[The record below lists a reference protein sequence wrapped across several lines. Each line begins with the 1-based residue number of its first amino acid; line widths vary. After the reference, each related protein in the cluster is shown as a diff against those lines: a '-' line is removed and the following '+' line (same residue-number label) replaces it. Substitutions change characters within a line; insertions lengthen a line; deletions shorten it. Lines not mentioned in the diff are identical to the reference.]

1 MKCLLFIPLL
11 IIVGCGSAPQ
21 PTPISI
27 PLAPAPRSVIVDT
40 DLAFD
45 DMLAVLYLVSR
56 PDVKVQA
63 ITLTGTGITR
73 CDAGIRNL
81 RALLEII
88 ERTNIPIACGRE
100 TPLQGNHAFPTEWRD
115 AAENFY
121 GVNLQPAQFMTP
133 NENAVAL
140 FTRTLEASNE
150 KMLVVALGPLTNL
163 AEAFAQKPALTQ
175 KIEMVYSMGG
185 AVNVNGNVE
194 VEKTAEWNF
203 YADPFSVAQVFASDV
218 PLTIVPLDATNQ
230 VPATRAFLTRL
241 GDSKQTPAAKLAERL
256 LQDQRGEIERG
267 TWYMWDVVAAV
278 IVTDSSVAVIQDI
291 PLVIDSATGQTKQAA
306 QGKIVRVATQADAP
320 RFEALFLQT
329 LNGQFR

>member
-1 MKCLLFIPLL
+1 MKRLL
-11 IIVGCGSAPQ
+11 IFVLSVIVGCGNAPQ

-81 RALLEII
+81 RALLEIV

-121 GVNLQPAQFMTP
+121 GVNLQPAQFVTP

-218 PLTIVPLDATNQ
+218 PLTLVPLDATNQ

-256 LQDQRGEIERG
+256 IASQRSDIDNGF
-267 TWYMWDVVAAV
+267 YYFWDPLTAIAA
-278 IVTDSSVAVIQDI
+278 TDSATATVQDMH
-291 PLVIDSATGQTKQAA
+291 LVIDADSGRTRQDA
-306 QGKIVRVATQADAP
+306 QGKNVRVATQADAP
-320 RFEALFLQT
+320 RFEAIFLQT
-329 LNGQFR
+329 LNGQFK